1 MGSKTEKFI
10 EHETD
15 TGKMVMFIV
24 LRLNLNEMHFT
35 IVQNIEFI
43 GSSDAANGYIAG
55 AMLMIKLWV
64 PTGVGQ

>member
-1 MGSKTEKFI
+1 MFKSKRNAL
-10 EHETD
+10 HNSAN
-15 TGKMVMFIV
+15 M
-24 LRLNLNEMHFT
+24 
-35 IVQNIEFI
+35 EFI